1 MGLDTDIMTTYKDLL
16 GSFDFYQPLNG
27 TDVYYTSPNY
37 VVTKDTSS
45 NSPNNAFATE
55 NVDTTGS
62 TQCWRVNSDAF
73 YHKLTGSGS
82 LGQSTYNQYI
92 YDSYTMEFWIKVGSA
107 NKDNVNL
114 FFGNVD
120 PYGDSPLNIQ
130 ISPTNNPAY
139 FNFGSFYYSAKNITT
154 NNTDTSFPT
163 TLLNEARIPYDQWV
177 MCTIVIAQGPA
188 YQSGSTTLADG
199 NIRLYLNG
207 ILHVEKWLNN
217 YSRMDPQYKY
227 RPPNLRMQNNDL
239 GMQVAVAHIAVWH
252 NQPQTQSQIVKR
264 YRFGKTQLNYDSLVT
279 AQNPVYWNKFNAN
292 PDTPIVNTLGLT
304 TSWGS
309 GVEVVPESRGK
320 VLKQTDTW
328 TGPDNHS
335 ILLGN
340 LSNLQSLIAT
350 GNWTAEM
357 WIKSDNMAEYPT
369 QNPNVTQ
376 CFIGQD
382 NLTGSN
388 ASALIFREFN
398 VTDSSGLVHYTV
410 PDFIVKYGD
419 TRYTSTTSTV
429 FNDIYFHAVNNI
441 DNYIFQDLV
450 WKHLAWTSEWNS
462 VTGNG
467 AIKTYQNGKLV
478 STLNFNKASLANS
491 NPYTTFRV
499 LRATTEPGYR
509 RIHMSDLVF
518 YNTTLTESDF
528 TQRYYAENQGLS
540 LWQGASNNAWYVG
553 NKELVYDGTN
563 WVNVQTKNPQYWDGT
578 QWVQV

>member
-27 TDVYYTSPNY
+27 SDVYYTSPNY

-45 NSPNNAFATE
+45 GLPNNSFATE

-62 TQCWRVNSDAF
+62 TQCWRVNSDF
-73 YHKLTGSGS
+73 SYHKLIGSGS
-82 LGQSTYNQYI
+82 LGQSTNIPNVYN
-92 YDSYTMEFWIKVGSA
+92 SYTMEFWIKVGSA
-107 NKDNVNL
+107 NKDEVNL

-130 ISPTNNPAY
+130 VAPTNDPAY
-139 FNFGSFYYSAKNITT
+139 WNFGSFYYHYKNINT
-154 NNTDTSFPT
+154 NASGTSST
-163 TLLNEARIPYDQWV
+163 ILLNDARIPYDQWV
-177 MCTIVIAQGPA
+177 MCTIVITNGPA
-188 YQSGSTTLADG
+188 YPSGSITQIDG
-199 NIRLYLNG
+199 NIRLYING
-207 ILHVEKWLNN
+207 ILHVEKWLDNTAYMN
-217 YSRMDPQYKY
+217 PQYKY

-239 GMQVAVAHIAVWH
+239 GMQVAVAHLAVWH

-264 YRFGKTQLNYDSLVT
+264 YRFGKTQLNYNDLVT

-304 TSWGS
+304 TTWMPD
-309 GVEVVPESRGK
+309 VEVVPESRGN
-320 VLKQTDTW
+320 VLKQKDTW

-335 ILLGN
+335 VFLGN
-340 LSNLQSLIAT
+340 LSSLQSLIAT
-350 GNWTAEM
+350 GNWTVEM
-357 WIKSDNMAEYPT
+357 WIKSDNMAESPI

-382 NLTGSN
+382 NNTGAA

-398 VTDSSGLVHYTV
+398 VTDSSGLVHNTV

-419 TRYTSTTSTV
+419 TRYTSSTSTV
-429 FNDIYFHAVNNI
+429 FYPTYFHAANNI
-441 DNYIFQDLV
+441 DNYLFQDLV
-450 WKHLAWTSEWNS
+450 WKHLAWTSEWDS

-467 AIKTYQNGKLV
+467 VIRTYQNGKLV
-478 STLNFNKASLANS
+478 SATGFNKATLANS

-499 LRATTEPGYR
+499 LRSTQATGHR
-509 RIHMSDLVF
+509 RIHLSDLVF
-518 YNTTLTESDF
+518 YNTVLAESDF
-528 TQRYYAENQGLS
+528 TQRYYAENQGSS
-540 LWQGASNNAWYVG
+540 LWQGSANNAWYVG